1 MEWLLENAAVL
12 DGTGRSFAGYV
23 HIDGALLRRVGPGAP
38 PAGLPPGIRRVD
50 LAGKTVLPGMIDCH
64 VHVCLDGGPSPA
76 HQIGS
81 ETYAMT
87 VLRAARNARRLVESG
102 VTTVR
107 DLGARCCS
115 EPLGPGGIAVNL
127 RRAIAEGICVG
138 PRILSAGL
146 AIIMTGGHSHWMGKE
161 ADGPDGVRRAVRGE
175 LKEGA
180 DVIKFMATGGI
191 ATMTSADRFAPQL
204 TVEEMAAGVEEA
216 RKAGRRTAAHAESAV
231 GIKNAL
237 AAGVDSIEHGTYLD
251 DEALELMQKRSVF
264 YAPTFAV
271 RRRIAEEG
279 GRAGVPSFILDLVK
293 RVVDRHRTSL
303 EQARAAGVRV
313 VLATDAGASL
323 FPHGDSAVELVELV
337 GAGFAP
343 TDAIRAAT
351 SHAADLLGIG
361 DLVGTLEAGKR
372 ADLVVVDGDP
382 LADIRVL
389 ADPRRIRAV
398 LVDGQSV
405 VDRMSLGREVPP
417 R

>member
-1 MEWLLENAAVL
+1 MDVLLENATVI
-12 DGTGRSFAGYV
+12 DGTGRSFKGYV
-23 HIDGALLRRVGPGAP
+23 HVEGPLLKRVGPGAA
-38 PAGLPPGIRRVD
+38 PAEVPASVARVD
-50 LAGKTVLPGMIDCH
+50 LTGKTVLPGMIDCH

-76 HQIGS
+76 QQISS

-115 EPLGPGGIAVNL
+115 EPLGPGGIAFNL

-191 ATMTSADRFAPQL
+191 ATMTSTDRFAPQL

-216 RKAGRRTAAHAESAV
+216 RKAGRRTAAHAESAA

-237 AAGVDSIEHGTYLD
+237 AAGVDSIEHGTFLD
-251 DEALELMQKRSVF
+251 DEALDLMQKRSVF
-264 YAPTFAV
+264 YVPTYAV
-271 RRRIAEEG
+271 RRRVADDGEH
-279 GRAGVPSFILDLVK
+279 AGVPPYILDLVK
-293 RVVDRHRTSL
+293 RVVDRHHTSL
-303 EQARAAGVRV
+303 EKARAAGVRV
-313 VLATDAGASL
+313 ALGTDAGASI
-323 FPHGDSAVELVELV
+323 FPHGDSAVELLELV

-343 TDAIRAAT
+343 MDAIRAAT
-351 SHAADLLGIG
+351 SNAAELLGLG
-361 DLVGTLEAGKR
+361 DITGTLAEGKR
-372 ADLVVVDGDP
+372 ADLVVLDGDP
-382 LADIRVL
+382 LANIRVL
-389 ADPRRIRAV
+389 ADTRRIRAV
-398 LVDGQSV
+398 LVDGAPV
-405 VDRMSLGREVPP
+405 VDRMGLDRT
-417 R
+417 